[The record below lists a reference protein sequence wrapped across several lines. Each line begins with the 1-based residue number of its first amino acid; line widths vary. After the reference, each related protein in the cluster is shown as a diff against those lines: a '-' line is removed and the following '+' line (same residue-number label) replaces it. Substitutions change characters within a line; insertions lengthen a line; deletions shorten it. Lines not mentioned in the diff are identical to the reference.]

1 MENSHSSRP
10 CKCPLTSLAAPDS
23 GSQTNASKELPWYPG
38 THQST
43 SQAPMSSQCLPYPSV
58 SPSQMA
64 SALQREMCPGELQW
78 TPAGKCL
85 PCVSLRG
92 TPCDWLLRDYPT
104 EGPSAL
110 VKYTG
115 QMSCPQE
122 PLQVWGLPVGCEVDM
137 RKPWRRACQALP
149 LLVIRWAMIEAAFP
163 DPACKAKLRPSGWRV

>member
-92 TPCDWLLRDYPT
+92 TPCDWLPHSVSVSLENPN
-104 EGPSAL
+104 
-110 VKYTG
+110 TG
-115 QMSCPQE
+115 GVQGRSCRAW
-122 PLQVWGLPVGCEVDM
+122 QVIHCKGCGFFLSK
-137 RKPWRRACQALP
+137 RGSHC
-149 LLVIRWAMIEAAFP
+149 
-163 DPACKAKLRPSGWRV
+163 RV